1 MEKKLITVKE
11 LASII
16 SVSAFTIRKLARE
29 RKMPCCHFGKK
40 YLFDPEEVIRFIK
53 EKELP
58 SNGLKP
64 KLSLTQADNPFPMDG
79 TKRR

>member
-1 MEKKLITVKE
+1 MEKRFITVKE

-16 SVSAFTIRKLARE
+16 SVSAFTIRKMARE
-29 RKMPCCHFGKK
+29 GKLPCYHLGKK
-40 YLFDPEEVIRFIK
+40 HLFDPEEVIRFIK

-64 KLSLTQADNPFPMDG
+64 KLSLTQADNPFLMDG
-79 TKRR
+79 IKRR